1 MFGWEWRTGYM
12 IRTFFS
18 LEKKVLKIVHTSVR
32 SFWMLCPPFPMTAPA
47 SFKY

>member
-1 MFGWEWRTGYM
+1 MEDRIHDKNF
-12 IRTFFS
+12 FFS